1 MITPK
6 FNNKPND
13 HIMYGFDSQS
23 SGVKIR
29 QDYWISRSVTTVG
42 IVFIISSHDDIQI
55 LITQRS
61 NKMRDE
67 KNKYCLPCGYVDW
80 QETIF
85 ESMTREVYE
94 ETSLYLPDYKD
105 LLITNYNEK
114 PIEIRDNPNNHLQN
128 ISFIYLSVYDFTKNM
143 QRFPIDIE
151 KYSDK
156 ETKLVKWIS
165 FNDLYDKYDKELN
178 WAFNHNETIKKAI
191 EFYKHNIK

>member
-1 MITPK
+1 MEIKK

-13 HIMYGFDSQS
+13 HVFYGFDSQH

-29 QDYWISRSVTTVG
+29 QDYWISRSIATVG
-42 IVFIISSHDDIQI
+42 VVLIIPLVGDLHV

-85 ESMTREVYE
+85 ESMIREVYE

-105 LLITNYNEK
+105 LLITNNDEK
-114 PIEIRDNPNNHLQN
+114 PIEIRDNPSNHRQN
-128 ISFIYLSVYDFTKNM
+128 VSFIYLSVYDFHMNNTHC
-143 QRFPIDIE
+143 FPIEIE
-151 KYSDK
+151 KYSNN
-156 ETKLVKWIS
+156 ETKLVQWIS
-165 FNDLYDKYDKELN
+165 IPDFYGKYDKKLN

-191 EFYKHNIK
+191 EFYQHNI